1 MPLHTVN
8 CEKLSV
14 RAEERRLSDKQETHG
29 MGLRK
34 YIKDNMVIKLFEKEN
49 YQGVPG
55 RGLHWIG
62 LLGITDAV
70 GE

>member
-1 MPLHTVN
+1 MPLCTVN
-8 CEKLSV
+8 TEKLSV
-14 RAEERRLSDKQETHG
+14 WAEERRLSDTQETHG

-34 YIKDNMVIKLFEKEN
+34 YIKDTVIKLFEKEN

-55 RGLHWIG
+55 RDLHWIG

>member
-1 MPLHTVN
+1 MAWVLENT
-8 CEKLSV
+8 S
-14 RAEERRLSDKQETHG
+14 
-29 MGLRK
+29 
-34 YIKDNMVIKLFEKEN
+34 KDTVIKLFEKEN

>member
-1 MPLHTVN
+1 M
-8 CEKLSV
+8 S
-14 RAEERRLSDKQETHG
+14 ERGLGDKQETHG
-29 MGLRK
+29 MGIRE
-34 YIKDNMVIKLFEKEN
+34 YIKDTVIKLSEKEN

-55 RGLHWIG
+55 RDLHWIG